1 MNKLKHYLIF
11 KGAVQIDFFLRD
23 GIRICQLMN
32 KIKEN
37 SINKQEIIT
46 GNIDAHRGNIQAFI
60 KAARTYGVPD
70 KYLFEAGD
78 KISKF
83 LHMNP
88 PGPLK
93 ILTFRTLSQIP
104 FSQIIPKNPFYK
116 TFYDSI
122 VLLIFDKG

>member
-1 MNKLKHYLIF
+1 MNELKHYLIF

-23 GIRICQLMN
+23 GVRICQLMN

-93 ILTFRTLSQIP
+93 ILAFQTLSQIP
-104 FSQIIPKNPFYK
+104 HTLSRRIPFIRLFM
-116 TFYDSI
+116 TR
-122 VLLIFDKG
+122 